1 MAKIK
6 VDIDISEYL
15 DEVSNKDMIKNMS
28 ERGFDVF
35 EGDKCVSNENEKN
48 LSQRMPAEYTIRRNF
63 DRHQLRTHLE
73 NITGCGGYVSN
84 EELLEQLKYLLE
96 NG

>member
-6 VDIDISEYL
+6 VDVDISEYL
-15 DEVSNKDMIKNMS
+15 DEVSDKELIKEMA

-35 EGDKCVSNENEKN
+35 KGDKCVSNENEKN

-84 EELLEQLKYLLE
+84 EELLEQLKDLLE

>member
-15 DEVSNKDMIKNMS
+15 DEVSDKDMIKNMA

-35 EGDKCVSNENEKN
+35 EGDKCISNENEKN

>member
-1 MAKIK
+1 MAYITID
-6 VDIDISEYL
+6 VDIDEFYDDDLIEELESRGYTVKKNDEEEDE
-15 DEVSNKDMIKNMS
+15 DEVSETSRK
-28 ERGFDVF
+28 
-35 EGDKCVSNENEKN
+35 
-48 LSQRMPAEYTIRRNF
+48 RMPSSYTIKRFF

-73 NITGCGGYVSN
+73 NITGCGSYVSN

>member
-6 VDIDISEYL
+6 VDVDISEYL
-15 DEVSNKDMIKNMS
+15 DEVSDKDMIKNMA

-73 NITGCGGYVSN
+73 NITGCGSYVSN

>member
-15 DEVSNKDMIKNMS
+15 DEVSNKDMIKNMA